1 MDASTVTQIVSS
13 VGFPIA
19 CCIFLFWNQNQ
30 SEERH
35 KDEVEKLRASLDNN
49 TKVMNKILRKLKIDD
64 EEDDL

>member
-1 MDASTVTQIVSS
+1 MDAATVTQIVSS

-19 CCIFLFWNQNQ
+19 CCIFLFWNQNR

-49 TKVMNKILRKLKIDD
+49 IHPFLPHP
-64 EEDDL
+64 